1 MTKVTLRERHGQEG
15 SMRTT
20 TDVAHDVKS
29 TPTRWDEEYDLVVLG
44 AGAGGMTAALVSAIE
59 GMRTLLIE
67 KSDQVGGTTAYSSG
81 TVWIPNNAQQRQLGV
96 TNDAETALKYLD
108 ALVGDRADRGLREA
122 FIAAGPVM
130 LDYLARHTDV
140 GFRVYRQQPDYRQ
153 DLPGATLGGRPLEPL
168 PFDGRT
174 LGKDFDRLR
183 WPIPELMLFGGMMV
197 TRGEAARLLR
207 IGRSLDA
214 CWLGAKLV
222 SRFVL
227 DRLGHKRGTRLVLG
241 NALAARLFK
250 NVLDRRAAVW
260 FSAKTTR
267 LILEQGRVYG
277 LMVEHDGSEVR
288 VRASRGIVMAGGGFP
303 ASPELRERYLPKPVA
318 KYTSA
323 FVGCVGDTLL
333 MAQEIG
339 ASLGPPGEDNSL
351 WFPSSIATRKDGSTA
366 VYPHIILDR
375 GKPGLVAVNAAGR
388 RFVNEAVSYHEF
400 TRAMYR
406 SNREVPSIP
415 TWLVCDRHFIW
426 KYGLGMIRPL
436 TPVLKGYVRRGY
448 LKLADSVE
456 ELAGTIGVDAAGLVE
471 TIRAHNEFART
482 GVDAQ
487 FGKGENAYDRASGDA
502 AHLPNPCIG
511 PIERPPFCAVAVL
524 PTPLGT
530 SLGLLTDVHA
540 QVLGPSGQPIPGLYA
555 CGNDMHS
562 AVGGE
567 YPGAGAELGLAMT
580 FGYLAAIHA
589 AGTEGRRKPA
599 AGRVPGGQAR

>member
-1 MTKVTLRERHGQEG
+1 MRMTTGEG
-15 SMRTT
+15 AA
-20 TDVAHDVKS
+20 VPS
-29 TPTRWDEEYDLVVLG
+29 TPSGWDEEFDFVVLG
-44 AGAGGMTAALVSAIE
+44 GGAGGMTAALVAAIE

-67 KSDQVGGTTAYSSG
+67 RSDQVGGTTAYSSG

-96 TNDAETALKYLD
+96 TNDARAALEYLD
-108 ALVGDRADRGLREA
+108 ALVGDRADRALREA
-122 FIAAGPVM
+122 FIAAGPEM
-130 LDYLARHTDV
+130 LDYLARHTDI

-153 DLPGATLGGRPLEPL
+153 DLPGAALGGRPLEPL

-174 LGKDFDRLR
+174 LGKDFDRIR
-183 WPIPELMLFGGMMV
+183 WPIRELMLFGGMMV

-214 CWLGAKLV
+214 TWLGAKLIC
-222 SRFVL
+222 RFGL
-227 DRLGHKRGTRLVLG
+227 DRLRYKRGTRLVLG
-241 NALAARLFK
+241 NALAARLFR

-260 FSAKTTR
+260 FNAKTIR
-267 LILEQGRVYG
+267 LVSEGERACG
-277 LMVEHDGSEVR
+277 LVVEHNRSEGR
-288 VRASRGIVMAGGGFP
+288 VRASRGIVLAGGGFP
-303 ASPELRERYLPKPVA
+303 ASPGLRERYFPKPVA
-318 KYTSA
+318 KYTCA
-323 FVGCVGDTLL
+323 FEGCVGETLQL
-333 MAQEIG
+333 AQEIG

-366 VYPHIILDR
+366 VYPHIVLDR

-388 RFVNEAVSYHEF
+388 RFVSEAVSYHEF

-406 SNREVPSIP
+406 SHQKVPSIP
-415 TWLVCDRHFIW
+415 TWLVCDRRFVW
-426 KYGLGMIRPL
+426 KYGLGIIRPL
-436 TPVLKGYVRRGY
+436 TPALMGYVRRGY

-456 ELAGTIGVDAAGLVE
+456 GLARTIGVDAGGLAE

-487 FGKGENAYDRASGDA
+487 FGKGENAYDRACGDA
-502 AHLPNPCIG
+502 NHVPNPCIG
-511 PIERPPFCAVAVL
+511 PITRPPFCAVAVL

-530 SLGLLTDVHA
+530 SLGLLTDA
-540 QVLGPSGQPIPGLYA
+540 QARVLDRSGQPIPGLYA

-580 FGYLAAIHA
+580 FGYLAARHA
-589 AGTEGRRKPA
+589 AGLK
-599 AGRVPGGQAR
+599 

>member
-1 MTKVTLRERHGQEG
+1 
-15 SMRTT
+15 MR
-20 TDVAHDVKS
+20 VM
-29 TPTRWDEEYDLVVLG
+29 PTQWDEEYDLVVLG
-44 AGAGGMTAALVSAIE
+44 AGAGGMTAALVSAVE

-96 TNDAETALKYLD
+96 ANDAAAALEYLD
-108 ALVGDRADRGLREA
+108 ALVGDRADRRLREA
-122 FIAAGPVM
+122 FIAAGPEM
-130 LDYLARHTDV
+130 LEYLARHTDV
-140 GFRVYRQQPDYRQ
+140 DFRVYRQQPDYRQ
-153 DLPGATLGGRPLEPL
+153 DLPGAALGGRPLEPL

-174 LGKDFDRLR
+174 LGDHFDRVR
-183 WPIPELMLFGGMMV
+183 WFIPELMLFGGMMV

-214 CWLGAKLV
+214 LWLGATLV
-222 SRFVL
+222 SRFAL
-227 DRLGHKRGTRLVLG
+227 DRLRYKRGTRLVLG
-241 NALAARLFK
+241 NALAARLFR
-250 NVLDRRAAVW
+250 NLHDRRVAVW
-260 FSAKTTR
+260 FNARTTR
-267 LILEQGRVYG
+267 LISEHGRACG
-277 LMVEHDGSEVR
+277 LVVDRGGSEAR
-288 VRASRGIVMAGGGFP
+288 VRASRGIVLAGGGFP
-303 ASPELRERYLPKPVA
+303 ASPELRERYFPKPVA
-318 KYTSA
+318 TYTSA
-323 FVGCVGDTLL
+323 FAGCVGDTLL

-339 ASLGPPGEDNSL
+339 ASLGPEGEDNSL
-351 WFPSSIATRKDGSTA
+351 WFPSSIAIRKDGSTA
-366 VYPHIILDR
+366 VYPHIVLDR

-406 SNREVPSIP
+406 SHATVPSIP
-415 TWLVCDRHFIW
+415 AWLVCDRRFIW

-436 TPVLKGYVRRGY
+436 TPVLRGYVRRGY

-456 ELAGTIGVDAAGLVE
+456 GLARTIGVDAAGLVE
-471 TIRAHNEFART
+471 TIRTHNEFART

-487 FGKGENAYDRASGDA
+487 FGKGENAYDRAGGDA

-540 QVLGPSGQPIPGLYA
+540 QVLDRSGQPIPGLYA

-562 AVGGE
+562 VMGGE

-580 FGYLAAIHA
+580 FGYLAARHA
-589 AGTEGRRKPA
+589 AGIDRTATSAVVGMQ
-599 AGRVPGGQAR
+599 GGHAK

>member
-1 MTKVTLRERHGQEG
+1 MTTGDGPAVR
-15 SMRTT
+15 
-20 TDVAHDVKS
+20 S
-29 TPTRWDEEYDLVVLG
+29 TPTQWDEEFEFVVLG
-44 AGAGGMTAALVSAIE
+44 GGAGGMTAALVAAIE

-96 TNDAETALKYLD
+96 TNDAASAREYLD
-108 ALVGDRADRGLREA
+108 ALVGDRADRRLREA
-122 FIAAGPVM
+122 FIAAGPEM
-130 LDYLARHTDV
+130 LEYLARHTGV

-153 DLPGATLGGRPLEPL
+153 DLPGAALGGRPLEPF

-174 LGKDFDRLR
+174 LGKDFERIR

-207 IGRSLDA
+207 IGRSVDA

-227 DRLGHKRGTRLVLG
+227 DRLRYKRGTRLVLG
-241 NALAARLFK
+241 NALAARLFR
-250 NVLDRRAAVW
+250 NVLERRAAVW
-260 FSAKTTR
+260 FNAKTIR
-267 LILEQGRVYG
+267 LVLERGRACG
-277 LMVEHDGSEVR
+277 LVVEHNRSER
-288 VRASRGIVMAGGGFP
+288 RIHASRGIVLAGGGFP

-318 KYTSA
+318 EHTCA
-323 FVGCVGDTLL
+323 FAGCVGDTLQL
-333 MAQEIG
+333 GQEIG

-366 VYPHIILDR
+366 VYPHIVLDR
-375 GKPGLVAVNAAGR
+375 GKPVLVAVNTTGR

-406 SNREVPSIP
+406 SHRNVPSIP
-415 TWLVCDRHFIW
+415 AWLVCDRRFVW
-426 KYGLGMIRPL
+426 KYGLGVIRPL
-436 TPVLKGYVRRGY
+436 TPALTRYVKRGY
-448 LKLADSVE
+448 LKLADSIE
-456 ELAGTIGVDAAGLVE
+456 ELARTIGVDAGGLVE
-471 TIRAHNEFART
+471 TIRTHNEFART

-487 FGKGENAYDRASGDA
+487 FGKGENAYDRACGDA
-502 AHLPNPCIG
+502 THVPNPCIG
-511 PIERPPFCAVAVL
+511 PIARPPFCAVAVL

-530 SLGLLTDVHA
+530 SLGLLTDAHA
-540 QVLGPSGQPIPGLYA
+540 QVLDRSGQPIPGLYA

-567 YPGAGAELGLAMT
+567 YPGAGAELGLALT
-580 FGYLAAIHA
+580 FGYLAARHA
-589 AGTEGRRKPA
+589 AGVERKDAGAGGHGGR
-599 AGRVPGGQAR
+599 AR

>member
-1 MTKVTLRERHGQEG
+1 MTLKDDTGRG
-15 SMRTT
+15 
-20 TDVAHDVKS
+20 S
-29 TPTRWDEEYDLVVLG
+29 TPVQWDEECELVVLG
-44 AGAGGMTAALVSAIE
+44 AGAGGMTAALVASIE
-59 GMRTLLIE
+59 GLRTLLIE

-96 TNDAETALKYLD
+96 TKDAAAALEYLD
-108 ALVGDRADRGLREA
+108 ALVGERAKRELREA
-122 FIAAGPVM
+122 FITAGPEM
-130 LDYLARHTDV
+130 LDYLARLTDV
-140 GFRVYRQQPDYRQ
+140 GFRVYPQQPDYRQ

-207 IGRSLDA
+207 IGRSWDA
-214 CWLGAKLV
+214 LRLGVRLV
-222 SRFVL
+222 SHFGF
-227 DRLGHKRGTRLVLG
+227 DRLRYKRGTRLVLG
-241 NALAARLFK
+241 NALAARLFR
-250 NVLDRRAAVW
+250 NLLDRRVGVW
-260 FSAKTTR
+260 FSVKTRR
-267 LILEQGRVYG
+267 LILEQGRVCG
-277 LMVEHDGSEVR
+277 LVAERDGLEVR
-288 VRASRGIVMAGGGFP
+288 VRASRGIVLAGGGFP
-303 ASPELRERYLPKPVA
+303 ASPELRERYFPKPVA
-318 KYTSA
+318 EYTSA
-323 FVGCVGDTLL
+323 FEGCVGDTLR

-339 ASLGPPGEDNSL
+339 ASLGPLGEDNSL

-366 VYPHIILDR
+366 VYPHIVLDR

-406 SNREVPSIP
+406 SHREVATIP
-415 TWLVCDRHFIW
+415 TWLVCDRPFIW

-436 TPVLKGYVRRGY
+436 TPFLRGYVRRGY
-448 LKLADSVE
+448 LKVAKSVE
-456 ELAGTIGVDAAGLVE
+456 ELARLIRVDAAGLTE

-482 GVDAQ
+482 GVDDQ
-487 FGKGENAYDRASGDA
+487 FRKGENAYDRACGDP

-511 PIERPPFCAVAVL
+511 PIQRPPFCAVAVV

-530 SLGLLTDVHA
+530 SLGLLTDEHG
-540 QVLGPSGQPIPGLYA
+540 QVLDHSGRRIPGLYA

-567 YPGAGAELGLAMT
+567 YPGAGTELGLAMT
-580 FGYLAAIHA
+580 FGFLAARHA
-589 AGTEGRRKPA
+589 AGTERTKSSG
-599 AGRVPGGQAR
+599 AGTQQGGCVG